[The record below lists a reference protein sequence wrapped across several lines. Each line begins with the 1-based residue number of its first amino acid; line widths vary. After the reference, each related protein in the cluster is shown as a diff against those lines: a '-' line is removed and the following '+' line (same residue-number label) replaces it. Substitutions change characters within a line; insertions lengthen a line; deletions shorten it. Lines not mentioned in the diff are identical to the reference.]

1 MLHSAL
7 LLKLAKLDIKGP
19 FYDIIRSMN
28 RENDLHV
35 RIHDTLMG
43 TFAPKLGVRQGDNL
57 SPNLFKISINDL
69 PNIFSERDDQV
80 ELDGIRISSLLYAD
94 DLTSLSTSK
103 SGLQSC
109 LNKLASYCENNCL
122 SVNLK
127 KTKVVVFCK
136 NGRLSTDRFY
146 YDNIEIE
153 NSTSYKYVVI
163 IFSSSGTFSYCQTDL
178 YKRAL
183 KAQFKLTKCFSN
195 ISPKLDTLLHLFE
208 HIVEPIMLYGSE
220 IWGTVNILSSKIKNA
235 DFELENLA
243 ETFLCGTLQIKF
255 SKYISRM
262 HKKLSNIAV
271 LSEFGRYPLYINA
284 LVNTCKHRL
293 LTSNSELLQSTLKE
307 SCAIANH
314 KSLSWVACVEFLL
327 KQIGISISE
336 AYLPSFSSVVKRKL
350 INRFKANLTKTLS
363 KSSDTNQGKLRT
375 YAYFKTIFQT
385 EK

>member
-1 MLHSAL
+1 MFACFVDFEKAFDSVLHSAL

-19 FYDIIRSMN
+19 FYDIIRSMY
-28 RENDLHV
+28 RKNDLHV
-35 RIHDTLMG
+35 RTHDTLTG

-57 SPNLFKISINDL
+57 SPNLFKIFINDL

-94 DLTSLSTSK
+94 DLILLSISK

-136 NGRLSTDRFY
+136 NGRLSMDRFY

-153 NSTSYKYVVI
+153 NSTSYKYLDI

-195 ISPKLDTLLHLFE
+195 ISPKLDTLLHLF
-208 HIVEPIMLYGSE
+208 
-220 IWGTVNILSSKIKNA
+220 
-235 DFELENLA
+235 
-243 ETFLCGTLQIKF
+243 
-255 SKYISRM
+255 
-262 HKKLSNIAV
+262 
-271 LSEFGRYPLYINA
+271 
-284 LVNTCKHRL
+284 
-293 LTSNSELLQSTLKE
+293 
-307 SCAIANH
+307 
-314 KSLSWVACVEFLL
+314 
-327 KQIGISISE
+327 
-336 AYLPSFSSVVKRKL
+336 
-350 INRFKANLTKTLS
+350 
-363 KSSDTNQGKLRT
+363 
-375 YAYFKTIFQT
+375 
-385 EK
+385 